1 MNLPLAFLVNV
12 ALLVRLPLLLSDER
26 VRGRRVLAAA
36 AVQLVALLAFAPS
49 RAVMLVAFVIILV
62 NGLTWWW
69 EQRRAVGGLM
79 RRRLV
84 TLAVWVVGFAA
95 LCSPFLALQFRSDL
109 GSLADCVGMYFV
121 PVAWLKTVPWSAF
134 HSYLFG
140 ALLSLN
146 EANLLVRLLIE
157 TFVLRP
163 AGAAPQPPQSLLL
176 GREYSR
182 GRIIG
187 LLERLLVFS
196 LVLQGEYGAF
206 GLIIATK
213 GLARF
218 KNLDD
223 REFAEYFLVGTMLSI
238 ILAGGIAVI
247 IRSVVP

>member
-1 MNLPLAFLVNV
+1 MNLTLAFLVNV

-26 VRGRRVLAAA
+26 VRGRRVLAAT

-49 RAVMLVAFVIILV
+49 RAVMLVAFAIILL

-69 EQRRAVGGLM
+69 EQRQAAGGLM

-84 TLAVWVVGFAA
+84 TLAAWVAGFAV
-95 LCSPFLALQFRSDL
+95 LCSPFLALRFRPDL
-109 GSLADCVGMYFV
+109 GGLVDCVGVYFI
-121 PVAWLKTVPWSAF
+121 PAAWLKTVPWTAF
-134 HSYLFG
+134 HCYLFG

-163 AGAAPQPPQSLLL
+163 AGTAPQSLLL
-176 GREYSR
+176 VREYSR

-196 LVLQGEYGAF
+196 LVLMGEYAAF
-206 GLIIATK
+206 GLVIATK

-223 REFAEYFLVGTMLSI
+223 REFAEYFLIGTMLSI
-238 ILAGGIAVI
+238 VLAGGIALIVKCA
-247 IRSVVP
+247 VQ